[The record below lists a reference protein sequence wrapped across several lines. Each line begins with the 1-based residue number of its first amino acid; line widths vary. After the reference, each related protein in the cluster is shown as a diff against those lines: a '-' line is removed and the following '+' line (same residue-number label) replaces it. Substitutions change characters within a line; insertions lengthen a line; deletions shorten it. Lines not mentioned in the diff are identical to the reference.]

1 MAPSTTLNRASLLLL
16 LMAGTLHVACAT
28 APVVTGSI
36 PPSAF
41 QFANVVPH
49 TGKKPGGWKAAQV
62 TLLLGRLSSVAPEAA
77 WCDIEVGMPEVGRLG
92 PIPNAYA
99 RIESS
104 VAATA
109 AAREV
114 LLEHLPTALLCDNFR
129 GTMKRKLDVPIP
141 GCRVT
146 SWLTAGLL
154 RTSYPEDTP

>member
-1 MAPSTTLNRASLLLL
+1 MRLLLL
-16 LMAGTLHVACAT
+16 VAGSLQVACAT

-36 PPSAF
+36 PPAAF
-41 QFANVVPH
+41 QFASVVPH
-49 TGKKPGGWKAAQV
+49 TGKRPGGWKAAQV

-77 WCDIEVGMPEVGRLG
+77 WCDIEVGVPEVGRLG
-92 PIPNAYA
+92 PILDAYA
-99 RIESS
+99 RVESS
-104 VAATA
+104 AAATA

-146 SWLTAGLL
+146 GFLTAGFP
-154 RTSYPEDTP
+154 RTRYPEDTP